1 MAIHTSRVF
10 YSRGIPTSYKNFAF
24 VAQANYT
31 IPSPMS
37 SYLKGYVFY
46 NRNITNNVSGYLTLP
61 WRK

>member
-10 YSRGIPTSYKNFAF
+10 YSRGVPASYKNFAF

-31 IPSPMS
+31 IPSPTS
-37 SYLKGYVFY
+37 LYLRRYDFY
-46 NRNITNNVSGYLTLP
+46 NRNVTINVSGYKTLP